1 MFRKDFVW
9 GAATA
14 AYQIEGGVREDGRT
28 QSVWDMLCERAGAVC
43 NGDTGETACD
53 FYHRYRE
60 DIAMMKRF
68 GIRAFRMSFSW
79 NRIFP
84 EGTGAVN
91 EKGLDFYDRVVD
103 ELLKNGIVPYVTL
116 LHWDLPRAL
125 YERGG
130 YMNPDFCNWFAD
142 YARVVARHF
151 SDRVKNFFT
160 FNEPQLILGA
170 HRGSGKAPALSLSD
184 AETVPVAHHIL
195 LAHGRAVRAMRA
207 EAGDLALGMANQGC
221 FFYPVSDTPENE
233 AAAKRE
239 TFEYRRPNWYSSLPW
254 YADPVFLGKYPES
267 LLSRL
272 EKYLPAGWEKDMAEI
287 AEPID
292 FCGQNFYN
300 AFPVD
305 EKGESV
311 PFPPGTAY
319 NSEHWNVSP
328 SGLYYSVKWQYERY
342 RKPVLITENGMC
354 CHDWISMDGKVHDPQ
369 RIDFLR
375 SAGFVKQMRRLSGNP
390 VRRKEGKRMG
400 YRFDDGSREVI
411 IVMEEGSLCSLEEE
425 VSYFDGRTE
434 FAWDSA
440 FCAKRRGE
448 AGRSF
453 WTGVNFFWTYCKYP
467 YFVL

>member
-142 YARVVARHF
+142 YARAVAGHF

-207 EAGDLALGMANQGC
+207 QAGDLALGMANQGC

-254 YADPVFLGKYPES
+254 YADPVFLGKYPEP

-272 EKYLPAGWEKDMAEI
+272 EKYLPASWEKDMAEI

-354 CHDWISMDGKVHDPQ
+354 CHDWISMDGKVYDPQ

-375 SAGFVKQMRRLSGNP
+375 RYLLQLERAAD
-390 VRRKEGKRMG
+390 EGADVLGYFCWSWMDNFEWTQG
-400 YRFDDGSREVI
+400 YRPRFGLVYVDYETQA
-411 IVMEEGSLCSLEEE
+411 
-425 VSYFDGRTE
+425 RTPK
-434 FAWDSA
+434 DSA
-440 FCAKRRGE
+440 FWYRDVIANNGTNLRD
-448 AGRSF
+448 F
-453 WTGVNFFWTYCKYP
+453 
-467 YFVL
+467 

>member
-142 YARVVARHF
+142 YARVVAGHF

-254 YADPVFLGKYPES
+254 YADPVFLGKYPEP

-342 RKPVLITENGMC
+342 RKPATIGSPWTEKC
-354 CHDWISMDGKVHDPQ
+354 TT
-369 RIDFLR
+369 R
-375 SAGFVKQMRRLSGNP
+375 SASIFSAGIFCSWKGLRMRARTYWGISAGRGWIILNGRRAIVPVSGSS
-390 VRRKEGKRMG
+390 M
-400 YRFDDGSREVI
+400 SI
-411 IVMEEGSLCSLEEE
+411 
-425 VSYFDGRTE
+425 T
-434 FAWDSA
+434 
-440 FCAKRRGE
+440 KRRRGRPRTVRSGIGTSLRTTGQTFGTSDARAKKKLPVFSNRKKFAGGRE
-448 AGRSF
+448 AM
-453 WTGVNFFWTYCKYP
+453 K
-467 YFVL
+467 

>member
-14 AYQIEGGVREDGRT
+14 AYQIEGGVREGGRT

-142 YARVVARHF
+142 YARAVAGHF

-207 EAGDLALGMANQGC
+207 QAGDLALGMANQGC
-221 FFYPVSDTPENE
+221 FFYPVTDTPENE

-239 TFEYRRPNWYSSLPW
+239 TFEYRRPN
-254 YADPVFLGKYPES
+254 
-267 LLSRL
+267 
-272 EKYLPAGWEKDMAEI
+272 
-287 AEPID
+287 
-292 FCGQNFYN
+292 
-300 AFPVD
+300 
-305 EKGESV
+305 
-311 PFPPGTAY
+311 
-319 NSEHWNVSP
+319 
-328 SGLYYSVKWQYERY
+328 
-342 RKPVLITENGMC
+342 
-354 CHDWISMDGKVHDPQ
+354 
-369 RIDFLR
+369 
-375 SAGFVKQMRRLSGNP
+375 
-390 VRRKEGKRMG
+390 
-400 YRFDDGSREVI
+400 
-411 IVMEEGSLCSLEEE
+411 
-425 VSYFDGRTE
+425 
-434 FAWDSA
+434 
-440 FCAKRRGE
+440 
-448 AGRSF
+448 
-453 WTGVNFFWTYCKYP
+453 
-467 YFVL
+467 